1 MVSDFTFHI
10 YTVVRAPALGAD
22 LLCDKTLIGHFLQ
35 EYYIYDV
42 QYDKYDKKGHKSCVQ
57 NAKHDSLLKETSDI
71 MLTKG
76 KGGKGKIRGWEAIDN
91 IRKGEKDG

>member
-1 MVSDFTFHI
+1 M
-10 YTVVRAPALGAD
+10 
-22 LLCDKTLIGHFLQ
+22 GH
-35 EYYIYDV
+35 E
-42 QYDKYDKKGHKSCVQ
+42 SCVQ

-71 MLTKG
+71 LLTKG